1 MKVALYARVSTADK
15 EQMPEN
21 QLRVLRQFAEAHGY
35 DVADEFVDYRS
46 GKDANRP
53 EFQRMMT
60 GARKRDFDLIMV
72 TKLDRIMRSTKNLL
86 NVLEDLDRWGV
97 SFQCVQQNI
106 ETNSAVGRLMITV
119 IGAMAEFERE
129 LISERVKDGMA
140 RAKAEGKH
148 VGHPKGKKNTNKRRA
163 SGCTP
168 LYLKPYEKT
177 AHSK

>member
-21 QLRVLRQFAEAHGY
+21 QLRVLRQFAEAHGHEIY
-35 DVADEFVDYRS
+35 SEYVDHRS

-53 EFQRMMT
+53 DFQRMMT
-60 GARKRDFDLIMV
+60 DARYRKFDLIMV

-97 SFQCVQQNI
+97 AFQCTQQPI
-106 ETNSAVGRLMITV
+106 ETNSAVGRLMITI

-129 LISERVKDGMA
+129 LISERVKDGMERA
-140 RAKAEGKH
+140 RAEGKH
-148 VGHPKGKKNTNKRRA
+148 LGHPPGQKNANKRGHRK
-163 SGCTP
+163 STP
-168 LYLKPYEKT
+168 PL
-177 AHSK
+177 S